1 MIRKTDSK
9 QEGQQAG
16 KGNGT
21 VLEFEKVSKQY
32 SIGKRT
38 LSVLTDINFK
48 IHKSEFVTI
57 MGPSGSGKSTMLQLM
72 GCLDLPTTGKI
83 LVDGIDVSKLGSDG
97 LAKVRSQKIGFVFQ
111 AFNLLS
117 NLSALENVEVA
128 MSIAEYPKAERV
140 ERARSLLE
148 KVGLSE
154 RADHRPNE
162 LSGGEKQ
169 RVAIARALANS
180 PAFLL
185 ADEPTGNLDS
195 KSGKEV
201 MELIRGLSQDS
212 GTTIVVVT
220 HEPAVALYG
229 KRTIMLGDGAVK
241 SDGPTKKP
249 SEHDI
254 KLK

>member
-1 MIRKTDSK
+1 MDKNMHTHETKTRNS
-9 QEGQQAG
+9 
-16 KGNGT
+16 T
-21 VLEFEKVSKQY
+21 VLEFDAVSKEY
-32 SIGKRT
+32 SIGSRKLAV
-38 LSVLTDINFK
+38 LSNINFK
-48 IHKSEFVTI
+48 IHKSEFVTV

-72 GCLDLPTTGKI
+72 GCLDKPSSGRI
-83 LVDGIDVSKLGSDG
+83 LVDGIDVSKLGSDE
-97 LAKVRSQKIGFVFQ
+97 LAKVRSQNIGFVFQ

-128 MSIAEYPKAERV
+128 MSIAEHPKAERM
-140 ERARSLLE
+140 ERANALLE
-148 KVGLSE
+148 KVGLAE
-154 RADHRPNE
+154 RATHKPNE

-169 RVAIARALANS
+169 RVAIARALANN

-201 MELIRGLSQDS
+201 MELIRGLSEDS

-229 KRTIMLGDGAVK
+229 KRTILLGDGSIK
-241 SDGPTKKP
+241 SDGPTKMP
-249 SEHDI
+249 SSHDI